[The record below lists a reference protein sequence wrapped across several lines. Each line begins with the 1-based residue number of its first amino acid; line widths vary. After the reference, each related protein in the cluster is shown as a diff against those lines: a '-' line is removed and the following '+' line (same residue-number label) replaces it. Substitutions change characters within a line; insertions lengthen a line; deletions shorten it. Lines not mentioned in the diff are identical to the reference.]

1 LTGTQSTDFND
12 VRDLYLVYGY
22 LPDLQ
27 AFVPGNYV
35 SLTDNTEGSSL
46 VYYGYISGFDYV
58 DGLVGPYILVYYAR
72 GTPSTATSSSW
83 LLSLSGTPGSTG
95 STGPTGIMGPTGSFS
110 GVLTTGSGHVAVYGP
125 TGLAYSTI
133 MSIGVDSIYPTTSL
147 TYDLGTS
154 AERWR
159 SLYVGPG
166 TINIAGPAGITGG
179 TIGSDDGGIVYTE
192 TGFATPFINVG
203 PEILNYRAVGGWQVS
218 STGEKGGPSFDLVA
232 QENTPTGPTGPVYS
246 LIKRPGPTGR
256 TGPTG
261 PTGKTGP
268 TGPTGKTGPTGR
280 RGLTGPTGT
289 YPSSLSVSSVSSANG
304 YALSYDAPPLP
315 TYTYRNIGYN
325 FTVSQGSGSLSGGT
339 YSVSTGFT
347 LSGGI
352 WLFLYHNDLKIT
364 VNQANNNDISDNFG
378 VSSSS
383 NALTPVSVLSSPLTS
398 YMRMNHSYHKNNNY
412 ETTLN
417 GSFIYDLSS
426 ASQTLYLFTHL
437 TGTGIT
443 LNSSFT
449 NAQITRLG

>member
-1 LTGTQSTDFND
+1 
-12 VRDLYLVYGY
+12 
-22 LPDLQ
+22 
-27 AFVPGNYV
+27 
-35 SLTDNTEGSSL
+35 
-46 VYYGYISGFDYV
+46 
-58 DGLVGPYILVYYAR
+58 
-72 GTPSTATSSSW
+72 
-83 LLSLSGTPGSTG
+83 
-95 STGPTGIMGPTGSFS
+95 MGP
-110 GVLTTGSGHVAVYGP
+110 VAVYGP

-159 SLYVGPG
+159 SMYVGPG

-218 STGEKGGPSFDLVA
+218 SSGDLGGPDFDLVA
-232 QENTPTGPTGPVYS
+232 QQNTPTGLTGPVYS

-261 PTGKTGP
+261 Q
-268 TGPTGKTGPTGR
+268 

-352 WLFLYHNDLKIT
+352 WLFLYHNDVKIT
-364 VNQANNNDISDNFG
+364 VNQANNNDMSDNFG
-378 VSSSS
+378 ISSSS
-383 NALTPVSVLSSPLTS
+383 NALTPVSVLSSPLSS

-443 LNSSFT
+443 LNSSYT